1 MVSVSLEH
9 LAILLVAGF
18 FILGPERLP
27 QAAAWAGRALREV
40 RAYAAD
46 AQQQLSDDLGDDY
59 RRLREPLDQLREPL
73 QQLHALRGFDPR
85 RAATEYLL
93 SADDQR
99 PAPRGRPPAAQP
111 PNPGQP
117 SPFDAEA
124 T

>member
-27 QAAAWAGRALREV
+27 HAAAWAGRALREV

-46 AQQQLSDDLGDDY
+46 AQQRLSDDLGDDY
-59 RRLREPLDQLREPL
+59 RRLREPL
-73 QQLHALRGFDPR
+73 QQLNALRGFDPR

-93 SADDQR
+93 GADDQR
-99 PAPRGRPPAAQP
+99 PAPHGGPPAAP
-111 PNPGQP
+111 PPEPGQP